1 MRIEVKGGGYSDILY
16 IVNLNIVEIVE
27 IVNLDIVDIVDSNI
41 VYIDNK
47 PEALPCRG
55 RPWAR
60 RDH

>member
-16 IVNLNIVEIVE
+16 IANLNIVE
-27 IVNLDIVDIVDSNI
+27 IVDIVDSNI

>member
-1 MRIEVKGGGYSDILY
+1 MRIEVKGGGYSNILY
-16 IVNLNIVEIVE
+16 IANLNIVEIVE

-41 VYIDNK
+41 VYIVNK
-47 PEALPCRG
+47 PEALPYRG